1 MTRPSSPPA
10 PAGDGFESRCGRLGP
25 ALMRALSLTDIQA
38 AGLLGNL
45 GHETGGFRH
54 LQEIAPAAP
63 GSRGGWGIA
72 QWTGARRTAM
82 EAWSR
87 AQGLDPASEEA
98 NEGYLLFE
106 LRTDEVAALEALRRA
121 ATLEDAT
128 ASFCRDFERPGI
140 SAMPDRLVWARRALR
155 ALRALRAPSA
165 SLSASPSEGRPAP
178 PSRTPA
184 SGGEPRR
191 RPARPRRSGAHP
203 SALAKSTPARRPR

>member
-1 MTRPSSPPA
+1 MTRPSAPPT

-72 QWTGARRTAM
+72 QWTGVRRTAM

-121 ATLEDAT
+121 ATLEEAT

-140 SAMPDRLVWARRALR
+140 PAMPDRLVWARRALR
-155 ALRALRAPSA
+155 ALRAP
-165 SLSASPSEGRPAP
+165 SASPSERRPAP

-184 SGGEPRR
+184 SRGEPRR
-191 RPARPRRSGAHP
+191 RPARPRRSGAHSSP
-203 SALAKSTPARRPR
+203 PAKSTPARRPR